1 MRLLKKWKSALLAI
15 AILVI
20 LVSVLFIFNETM
32 DFVAR
37 MKTISPQA
45 GQISLIVLL
54 VLYAILLLIPIT
66 ALLRYKKIP
75 DYPEDADSPEY
86 NAYISRVK
94 TNLERNKLV
103 RNTIEASPM
112 DESDEEFIGRSYG
125 ALLPAANAV
134 IKKEASSVF
143 VTTAVSQN
151 GALDGLFVLVSLT
164 KLVYRLLRM
173 YEVRPSLSRMVQ
185 LYSNVFATVLLAR
198 TIEDMDLIEDQIE
211 PLLAT
216 VLGGSVISLVPG
228 AQSVTNMIVSSVTEG
243 AINALLTLRVG
254 AITRTYLTSV
264 TKPQKNKVRR
274 QASLEAA
281 ALLGSIVKDNG
292 IAVVKAFG
300 KATKSATKTTLG
312 I

>member
-1 MRLLKKWKSALLAI
+1 MKTLKRALFAI
-15 AILVI
+15 SILVI
-20 LVSVLFIFNETM
+20 IVFGLFLFNETT

-37 MKTISPQA
+37 MHTISPQA

-54 VLYAILLLIPIT
+54 VIYAILLLIPIV
-66 ALLRYKKIP
+66 ALFRYKKLP
-75 DYPEDADSPEY
+75 EYPETIEGPEY
-86 NAYISRVK
+86 DAYVLQVK
-94 TNLERNKLV
+94 ENLERNKLV
-103 RNTIEASPM
+103 RNEVEASAM
-112 DESDEEFIGRSYG
+112 DESAEEFIGRSYA

-151 GALDGLFVLVSLT
+151 GALDGLFVLVSLI
-164 KLVYRLLRM
+164 KLIYRLLRM
-173 YEVRPSLSRMVQ
+173 YEVRPNIRRIIQ
-185 LYSNVFATVLLAR
+185 LYSNVFGTVLLAR

-216 VLGGSVISLVPG
+216 VLGGSVVSLLPG

-254 AITRTYLTSV
+254 AITRRYLTSV
-264 TKPQKNKVRR
+264 TKPEKNIVRR

-281 ALLGSIVKDNG
+281 ALLGSIIKDNG

-300 KATKSATKTTLG
+300 KATKQATKTTLG
-312 I
+312 L